1 MKSKQLSTQ
10 LMSCAE
16 LEIYYKRPLFESMV
30 SITQPEDA
38 VKVLRQYLNP
48 KILDLKELFW
58 LITLT
63 NSNRLIGISEITS
76 GTTKGVQVSPKLI
89 FQIAL
94 KANASAIIIAHNHP
108 SGKLKISESDKKET
122 NKLKSLADLMEM
134 TLLDHLIITSES
146 FLSFAYE
153 HEL

>member
-1 MKSKQLSTQ
+1 MKTKQLSTQ
-10 LMSCAE
+10 LISSAE
-16 LEIYYKRPLFESMV
+16 LEIYFKRPLFSKMV

-38 VKVLRQYLNP
+38 VSTLRHFINP
-48 KILDLKELFW
+48 KILDLKEVFW

-63 NSNRLIGISEITS
+63 NSNRLIGVSEITS

-94 KANASAIIIAHNHP
+94 KANAAAIIVAHNHP
-108 SGKLKISESDKKET
+108 SGKLKISESDKRET
-122 NKLKSLADLMEM
+122 NKLKLLADKMEI

-153 HEL
+153 REL